1 MRRAGLMLMS
11 LGGVLA
17 LASCGQ
23 QGDLAQQCLR
33 KLKPY
38 GDYHYQQGTA
48 VPEVRPG
55 LNGTWPEANAV
66 NACIQQKAA
75 RRAKAAPK
83 ASAPRATL
91 DGKLPLP
98 TAFPLMPGDTALWP
112 TLTLAQQQRALVF
125 LRNGSTIRSSL
136 EGQ

>member
-1 MRRAGLMLMS
+1 MGRTGLVLMP

-17 LASCGQ
+17 LASCAQ

-33 KLKPY
+33 QLKPY
-38 GDYHYQQGTA
+38 GDYHYRQGAA

-55 LNGTWPEANAV
+55 LNGTWPEANAL

-75 RRAKAAPK
+75 RRAKAAP
-83 ASAPRATL
+83 AAPAPRAAA
-91 DGKLPLP
+91 GKLPLP
-98 TAFPLMPGDTALWP
+98 TAYPLMPGDAALWP
-112 TLTLAQQQRALVF
+112 TLTLAQQRRALVF
-125 LRNGSTIRSSL
+125 LRDGSTIRSSL